1 MKRRTGVLLLAV
13 LVLAG
18 AGAGWYFTPYQY
30 DLTSEDTGQ
39 WEVRWHC
46 AERLDE
52 STVIWTDFQGEP
64 DGTEIAA
71 LTALIASGRFQR
83 GLGSVP
89 ATSEK
94 GEWGEV
100 RCTATQPDGS
110 TQRLGFVLLLPQGAE
125 QAICYDDAGA
135 RWENAA
141 PLADYLREICG
152 VPEEESS
159 GYAVTADRA

>member
-1 MKRRTGVLLLAV
+1 MKRRTGILLLAV
-13 LVLAG
+13 LVLA
-18 AGAGWYFTPYQY
+18 AAAACWYFAPDHY
-30 DLTSEDTGQ
+30 DLTPENTDQ
-39 WEVRWHC
+39 WTVRWYRS
-46 AERLDE
+46 ERSDE
-52 STVIWTDFQGEP
+52 STVVWTDFQVEP
-64 DGTEIAA
+64 DQEEIAA
-71 LTALIASGRFQR
+71 LTDLLASGRFQH
-83 GLGSVP
+83 GPGGVP
-89 ATSEK
+89 AAPEE

-100 RCTATQPDGS
+100 RCTVTGPDGS

>member
-1 MKRRTGVLLLAV
+1 MKRRTGVLLLAA

-18 AGAGWYFTPYQY
+18 VGAGWYFTPYQY
-30 DLTSEDTGQ
+30 DLTPEDTGQ
-39 WEVRWHC
+39 WEVRWHR
-46 AERLDE
+46 AERMDE
-52 STVIWTDFQGEP
+52 NTVIWTDFQGEP

-71 LTALIASGRFQR
+71 LTDLIASGRFQR

-89 ATSEK
+89 ATPEE

-125 QAICYDDAGA
+125 RASCYDDAGA

>member
-1 MKRRTGVLLLAV
+1 MKRRTGVLLLAA

-18 AGAGWYFTPYQY
+18 VGAGWYFTPYQY
-30 DLTSEDTGQ
+30 DLTPEDTGQ
-39 WEVRWHC
+39 WEVRWHR

-52 STVIWTDFQGEP
+52 NTVIWTDFQGEL
-64 DGTEIAA
+64 DGEEIVA
-71 LTALIASGRFQR
+71 LTASIASGRFQR
-83 GLGSVP
+83 GLGNAP
-89 ATSEK
+89 DTPEE